1 MIAARCRFRCPAN
14 PVLTSLVV
22 RLQGGHK
29 QEVRIPPVQPSPDR
43 SEVSELLNN
52 LAFDAASGSS
62 EALDTLLQV
71 VDDHRLASA
80 IVRRFILNEELV
92 DEATQDTLIAVA
104 QSIHKFRSE
113 SKFTTWLYSIA
124 RNVAIGHLRRIN
136 PDVSLDSAESS
147 AGASRRL
154 SSVVAERAAIQQ
166 AVEQLPDHYR
176 DPVMLRDV
184 ERRTYEEIA
193 QELGIE
199 LNTVRSRL
207 ARGRAMLAA
216 AILDE
221 RPHG

>member
-1 MIAARCRFRCPAN
+1 MQP
-14 PVLTSLVV
+14 P
-22 RLQGGHK
+22 
-29 QEVRIPPVQPSPDR
+29 QER
-43 SEVSELLNN
+43 SEVNELLNN
-52 LAFDAASGSS
+52 LALDAASGSP
-62 EALDTLLQV
+62 EALDSLLQV
-71 VDDHRLASA
+71 IDEQHLANA

-92 DEATQDTLIAVA
+92 DEATQDTLIAIA
-104 QSIHKFRSE
+104 ESIHKFRSE

-136 PDVSLDSAESS
+136 PDVSLDTAENS

-154 SSVVAERAAIQQ
+154 SSVVAERAAIQR
-166 AVEQLPDHYR
+166 AVETLPAHYR

-193 QELGIE
+193 TELGIE

-216 AILDE
+216 AILDD

>member
-1 MIAARCRFRCPAN
+1 
-14 PVLTSLVV
+14 
-22 RLQGGHK
+22 
-29 QEVRIPPVQPSPDR
+29 VQPSQER
-43 SEVSELLNN
+43 SEISELLNN
-52 LAFDAASGSS
+52 LAYDASSGSS

-71 VDDHRLASA
+71 IDDHRLANA

-104 QSIHKFRSE
+104 DSIHKFRSE

-124 RNVAIGHLRRIN
+124 RNVAIGHLRKIN
-136 PDVSLDSAESS
+136 PDVSLDIAENSTGS
-147 AGASRRL
+147 SRRL

-166 AVEQLPDHYR
+166 AVEKLPEHYR

-193 QELGIE
+193 SELGIE

-216 AILDE
+216 SILDQ
-221 RPHG
+221 GYDA

>member
-1 MIAARCRFRCPAN
+1 M
-14 PVLTSLVV
+14 VV
-22 RLQGGHK
+22 RLRERGGRESSK
-29 QEVRIPPVQPSPDR
+29 YSTVEADQDR
-43 SEVSELLNN
+43 SEAGDVLNSLALAAAGGSSQALDELLQ
-52 LAFDAASGSS
+52 A
-62 EALDTLLQV
+62 
-71 VDDHRLASA
+71 VDDQRMANA

-104 QSIHKFRSE
+104 ESIHKFRSE

-136 PDVSLDSAESS
+136 PDVSLDNAENS

-154 SSVVAERAAIQQ
+154 SSVVSERTAIQD
-166 AVEQLPDHYR
+166 AIATLPAHYR
-176 DPVMLRDV
+176 DTVMLRDV
-184 ERRTYEEIA
+184 ERRSYEEIA
-193 QELGIE
+193 QELDIE

-221 RPHG
+221 GSHG

>member
-1 MIAARCRFRCPAN
+1 MGHVSIGWWLDYEAEWQRKRDQQTVDSDSDRVEAGDALNALAISAA
-14 PVLTSLVV
+14 
-22 RLQGGHK
+22 GGSSK
-29 QEVRIPPVQPSPDR
+29 ALD
-43 SEVSELLNN
+43 ELLQ
-52 LAFDAASGSS
+52 A
-62 EALDTLLQV
+62 
-71 VDDHRLASA
+71 VDDQRMANA

-104 QSIHKFRSE
+104 ESIHKFRSE

-136 PDVSLDSAESS
+136 PDASLDSAEHS

-154 SSVVAERAAIQQ
+154 SSVVSERTAIQM
-166 AVEQLPDHYR
+166 AVAQLPSHYR
-176 DPVMLRDV
+176 DTVMLRDV
-184 ERRTYEEIA
+184 ERRSYEEIA
-193 QELGIE
+193 EELDIE

-221 RPHG
+221 GPHD

>member
-1 MIAARCRFRCPAN
+1 M
-14 PVLTSLVV
+14 
-22 RLQGGHK
+22 
-29 QEVRIPPVQPSPDR
+29 
-43 SEVSELLNN
+43 LNN
-52 LAFDAASGSS
+52 LAFDAAAGSP

-71 VDDHRLASA
+71 VDDHRLANA

-104 QSIHKFRSE
+104 ESIHKFRSE

-136 PDVSLDSAESS
+136 PDVSLDSAENS

-166 AVEQLPDHYR
+166 AVSQLPDHYR
-176 DPVMLRDV
+176 DTVMLRDV

-193 QELGIE
+193 TELGSE

>member
-1 MIAARCRFRCPAN
+1 M
-14 PVLTSLVV
+14 
-22 RLQGGHK
+22 
-29 QEVRIPPVQPSPDR
+29 
-43 SEVSELLNN
+43 LNN
-52 LAFDAASGSS
+52 LAFDAAAGSP

-71 VDDHRLASA
+71 VDDHRLANA

-104 QSIHKFRSE
+104 ESIHKFRSE

-136 PDVSLDSAESS
+136 PDVSLDNAENS

-176 DPVMLRDV
+176 DTVMLRDV

-193 QELGIE
+193 TELGIE